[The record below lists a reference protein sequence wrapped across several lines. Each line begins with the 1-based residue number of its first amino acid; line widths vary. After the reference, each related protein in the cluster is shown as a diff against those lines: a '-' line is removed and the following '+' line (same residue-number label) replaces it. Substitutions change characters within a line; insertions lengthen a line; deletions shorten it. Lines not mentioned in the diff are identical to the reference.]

1 MLKYTEL
8 ILLCFIW
15 VQNSVSY
22 IKGRTWAEDTKKW
35 GVVDDLWAWVSMS
48 SLTSNTTCL
57 GDQIKKDGMGETWY
71 V

>member
-1 MLKYTEL
+1 MYPLVLYLRLQMLKYTEL

-35 GVVDDLWAWVSMS
+35 GVVDDLWA
-48 SLTSNTTCL
+48 
-57 GDQIKKDGMGETWY
+57 
-71 V
+71 